1 LASVALLLVAGC
13 GPMRD
18 LASPTVPDM
27 SAEWK
32 TLLDELRAFERTIG
46 FTETRN
52 FVRFSD
58 ERDAYEYCGQA
69 SKRVLPYSYEDPA
82 IQWFEQIDAEQCRDV
97 GSDRDWYFGSVEVW
111 GEIGTPVTS
120 SMISV
125 EMDRF
130 VYLVI
135 HEDCHDQFQLPYG
148 IEEPLCDIITHRA
161 MAQFAARNY
170 GWYTREN
177 RALRNYAVLQSRE
190 TRTTVAHYRE
200 LERLYTRFYRN
211 ELPLEDL
218 LQARSIVF
226 AKLER
231 ALDLPAGEMNN
242 ISLANR
248 MTYSRHY
255 GRLESAVDRIG
266 PDLEAVMAFFR
277 AVDAA
282 KPDPE
287 ALMRRL
293 STDDRK
299 SLAFVRGNEEAV
311 IRIIEQAGRRRT
323 AQLP

>member
-1 LASVALLLVAGC
+1 
-13 GPMRD
+13 MRD
-18 LASPTVPDM
+18 FASRTAPDV

-32 TLLDELRAFERTIG
+32 PLLDDLRAFERSIG
-46 FTETRN
+46 FKETRN
-52 FVRFSD
+52 FARLSG
-58 ERDAYEYCGQA
+58 ELDAYEYCGQA

-82 IQWFEQIDAEQCRDV
+82 IQWLEQIDAEQCRDV
-97 GSDRDWYFGSVEVW
+97 GSDRDWYFSSVEAW
-111 GEIGTPVTS
+111 GEIGTPVTT
-120 SMISV
+120 SMISA
-125 EMDRF
+125 ELDRF

-135 HEDCHDQFQLPYG
+135 HEDCHDQFELPYG

-161 MAQFAARNY
+161 MAQFAARHY
-170 GWYTREN
+170 SWYSREN
-177 RALRNYAVLQSRE
+177 RALHNYAVLQSRQ
-190 TRTTVAHYRE
+190 TRATVAHYRE
-200 LERLYTRFYRN
+200 MERLYARFYRN

-218 LQARSIVF
+218 MQARSIVF

-231 ALDLPAGEMNN
+231 ALGLDPGDMNN

-266 PDLEAVMAFFR
+266 PDLENVMAFFR
-277 AVDAA
+277 AVDGA
-282 KPDPE
+282 KPEPE

-311 IRIIEQAGRRRT
+311 IRTIEQAGRTRT
-323 AQLP
+323 AQLR